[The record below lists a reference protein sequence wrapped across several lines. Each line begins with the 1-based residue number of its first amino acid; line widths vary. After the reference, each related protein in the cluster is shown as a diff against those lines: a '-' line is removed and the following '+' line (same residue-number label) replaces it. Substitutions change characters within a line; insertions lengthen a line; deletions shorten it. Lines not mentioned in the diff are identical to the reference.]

1 MKIYAK
7 IHAAK
12 QEIGVVKKNAK
23 NPHFKN
29 TYADLNALIEAVE
42 PILLEKGL
50 ILLQP
55 IKDGKVFTQIIDI
68 DNGEMIESSIELTPN
83 LTSQALGSQI
93 TYYRRYQIS
102 SILLLMADDDDG
114 QKASAPQ
121 AINKPICSP
130 ALFEK
135 AISRYEGLELDVFD
149 KLKTAYTLTAQQQ
162 LEINE
167 ITKR

>member
-7 IHAAK
+7 IHEAK

-68 DNGEMIESSIELTPN
+68 DTFEMVESFIDLSPN
-83 LTSQALGSQI
+83 LTAQALGSQV
-93 TYYRRYQIS
+93 TYYRRYTLQS
-102 SILLLMADDDDG
+102 LMSLQSDDDDG

-121 AINKPICSP
+121 AITKPICSA

-135 AISRYEGLELDVFD
+135 AVSRYEGLELDVFD

-167 ITKR
+167 ITKN

>member
-29 TYADLNALIEAVE
+29 TYADLNALIDAVE
-42 PILLEKGL
+42 PILLSKGL

-55 IKDGKVFTQIIDI
+55 IKDGKVFTQVIDTETF
-68 DNGEMIESSIELTPN
+68 EMVESSIDLTAN
-83 LTSQALGSQI
+83 LTAQALGSQI
-93 TYYRRYQIS
+93 TYYRRYTLQS
-102 SILLLMADDDDG
+102 LMSLQSDDDDG

-121 AINKPICSP
+121 AITKPICSA

>member
-42 PILLEKGL
+42 PILLSKGL

-55 IKDGKVFTQIIDI
+55 IKDGKVFTQVIDTETF
-68 DNGEMIESSIELTPN
+68 EMVESSIDLSPN
-83 LTSQALGSQI
+83 LTAQALGSQI
-93 TYYRRYQIS
+93 TYYRRYTLQS
-102 SILLLMADDDDG
+102 LMSLQADDDDG

-121 AINKPICSP
+121 RKQTIDNAR
-130 ALFEK
+130 FEK
-135 AISRYEGLELDVFD
+135 ALETIKQGTYSVHL
-149 KLKTAYTLTAQQQ
+149 LKSTFELSDLQEKAL
-162 LEINE
+162 LIL
-167 ITKR
+167 

>member
-42 PILLEKGL
+42 PILLSKGL

-55 IKDGKVFTQIIDI
+55 IKDGKVFTQVIDTETF
-68 DNGEMIESSIELTPN
+68 EMVESSIDLTAN
-83 LTSQALGSQI
+83 LTAQALGSQI
-93 TYYRRYQIS
+93 TYYRRYTLQS
-102 SILLLMADDDDG
+102 LMSLQSDDDDG

-121 AINKPICSP
+121 AITKPICSA

-135 AISRYEGLELDVFD
+135 AITRYEGLELDVFD

>member
-12 QEIGVVKKNAK
+12 QDIGVVKKNAK

-55 IKDGKVFTQIIDI
+55 IKDGKVYTQIIDI
-68 DNGEMIESSIELTPN
+68 DNGEMIESNIELTPN
-83 LTSQALGSQI
+83 LTAQALGSQI

-102 SILLLMADDDDG
+102 SILSLQADDDDG

-121 AINKPICSP
+121 AITKPICSV
-130 ALFEK
+130 ALFDK
-135 AISRYEGLELDVFD
+135 AITRYEGLELDVFD
-149 KLKTAYTLTAQQQ
+149 KLKTAYTLTAAQQ

>member
-42 PILLEKGL
+42 PILLSKGL

-55 IKDGKVFTQIIDI
+55 IKDGKVFTQVIDTETF
-68 DNGEMIESSIELTPN
+68 EMVESSIDLSPN
-83 LTSQALGSQI
+83 LTAQALGSQI
-93 TYYRRYQIS
+93 TYYRRYTLQS
-102 SILLLMADDDDG
+102 LMSLQSDDDDG

-121 AINKPICSP
+121 AITKPICSA

-135 AISRYEGLELDVFD
+135 AVSRYEGLELDVFD

>member
-42 PILLEKGL
+42 PILLSKGL

-55 IKDGKVFTQIIDI
+55 IKDGKVFTQVIDI
-68 DNGEMIESSIELTPN
+68 DSFEMVESSIDLSPN
-83 LTSQALGSQI
+83 LTAQALGSQI
-93 TYYRRYQIS
+93 TYYRRYTLQS
-102 SILLLMADDDDG
+102 LMSLQSDDDDG

-121 AINKPICSP
+121 AISKPICSA

-149 KLKTAYTLTAQQQ
+149 KLKTAYTLTVQQQ

-167 ITKR
+167 IIKR